1 MSPPASLFNLICWR
15 ATHYTMKIKK
25 LLRFVSFFLFVWI
38 MFASLPMIAVSIVW
52 LASAGSFNWLE
63 VVHHMQVVNFLFTI
77 ASFFGAGA
85 FIEEYCKIDW

>member
-1 MSPPASLFNLICWR
+1 
-15 ATHYTMKIKK
+15 MKIKK

-63 VVHHMQVVNFLFTI
+63 VIHHMQIVNFLFTI
-77 ASFFGAGA
+77 ASFFGAAA
-85 FIEEYCKIDW
+85 FVDEFCKIDLR